1 MNIVMCLVLCRRMWW
16 LYEYC
21 VVFSAVQAD
30 VVALNLIV
38 LCLECCA
45 GGLVAL

>member
-30 VVALNLIV
+30 VVAFASQLT
-38 LCLECCA
+38 
-45 GGLVAL
+45 